1 METGVPALRPKPKK
15 PVGRCCL
22 LAMFSRAA
30 AVPKSLSAP
39 TFDVA
44 RKTVAVSWAEP
55 SPLPGVIIRYDLINN
70 FDAETST
77 GTLLYSGNAT
87 MVTLQRPVGY
97 DFRVRAVTAAGAG
110 PYSSP
115 SVTVSS
121 RTDSQLAGK
130 PEFYAPIAAG
140 LLLLL
145 IVIIVVVRKY
155 RYQRRQQ
162 QQAMMA
168 FVAPKPDEWER
179 DPGQVLLGRKLG
191 QGNFGVVF
199 SATATNIT
207 ADQPGISSVAVKM
220 IAKDALADEK
230 RAFLEEAT
238 IMKKFSKPWH
248 ENVSALA

>member
-1 METGVPALRPKPKK
+1 
-15 PVGRCCL
+15 
-22 LAMFSRAA
+22 
-30 AVPKSLSAP
+30 
-39 TFDVA
+39 VA
-44 RKTVAVSWAEP
+44 GKKTVVVTWAEP
-55 SPLPGVIIRYDLINN
+55 SPLPGAILRYDLINN
-70 FDAETST
+70 YDTNTST
-77 GTLLYSGNAT
+77 GNLLYSGNAT
-87 MVTLQRPVGY
+87 VVTLQRPVDY

-121 RTDSQLAGK
+121 TTNSQLAAK

-145 IVIIVVVRKY
+145 IVIIIVVRKY
-155 RYQRRQQ
+155 REQRQQ
-162 QQAMMA
+162 AASMA
-168 FVAPKPDEWER
+168 FVAPKADEWER

-207 ADQPGISSVAVKM
+207 ADHPGISSVAVKM
-220 IAKDALADEK
+220 IVKDASADEK

-248 ENVSALA
+248 ENVSASLT

>member
-1 METGVPALRPKPKK
+1 METGVPASRPKPKK
-15 PVGRCCL
+15 RVCRCCM
-22 LAMFSRAA
+22 LAMSSRAA

-44 RKTVAVSWAEP
+44 GKTVTVSWAVP
-55 SPLPGVIIRYDLINN
+55 SPLPGVILRYDLINN

-87 MVTLQRPVGY
+87 MVTLQRPVGH

-121 RTDSQLAGK
+121 RADSQLAGK

-145 IVIIVVVRKY
+145 IVIIIVVRKY
-155 RYQRRQQ
+155 RQQRRQ

-207 ADQPGISSVAVKM
+207 ADQPGTSSVAVKM
-220 IAKDALADEK
+220 IAKDAWADEK